1 MSVFSEEF
9 TLIYVVLKQQAL
21 LTNETLL
28 ILYFTGHHQFIVMA
42 LCQVPWVIIMSLC
55 CMN

>member
-42 LCQVPWVIIMSLC
+42 WVIGHFYESLLYDT
-55 CMN
+55 

>member
-9 TLIYVVLKQQAL
+9 TLIFVAFKQQAL
-21 LTNETLL
+21 LTNVTLL

-42 LCQVPWVIIMSLC
+42 LCQVPWVIFMSLC
-55 CMN
+55 CIN